1 MTLEKQRERAGT
13 SSGELAGARIL
24 LVGFPAAE
32 RAVLAGTLGGWG
44 AVAVVAARVESGVAR
59 IVAEI
64 SRERPYQS
72 VLVYSADGDLSL
84 AERFRGAV
92 PAPAPPIVL
101 ALPREADVARFDAL
115 SAGFAA
121 VLELPFDTRLL
132 FNILHA
138 VSAGE
143 EVREGVIRLQD
154 YAQHSAAG
162 RVLNVLVADDNATNR
177 DVLGRILDRA
187 GHKAKLVAGGE
198 AALDAI
204 EQMRYDVV
212 LLDRNMPDMGG
223 LEVLKALRAMYP
235 TESRVPTLIVSADVT
250 PEARDECIDAG
261 ADGFLGKPI
270 EASRLLIEVQRVA
283 GAAASEP
290 ALVTRPRPPRAGVEG
305 AVQVVNSETLSHL
318 EELGSSPGFIE
329 KLVGVYL
336 ADNATLVTKME
347 TAVSAHAFQD
357 FRGFLHALKG
367 SSASMGTDRLTRL
380 CTHLGAMSDG
390 DLRFQTPALVRSL
403 TQEIASARVELE
415 RYIAERRR
423 STG

>member
-1 MTLEKQRERAGT
+1 VQVVSER
-13 SSGELAGARIL
+13 I
-24 LVGFPAAE
+24 E
-32 RAVLAGTLGGWG
+32 R
-44 AVAVVAARVESGVAR
+44 GVAR

-64 SRERPYQS
+64 SRERPYRS

-84 AERFRGAV
+84 ADRFRRAV
-92 PAPAPPIVL
+92 PAPAPPVVL
-101 ALPREADVARFDAL
+101 ALPPETDVARFDAL

-121 VLELPFDTRLL
+121 VLELPFDKRLL

-154 YAQHSAAG
+154 YAQQSVAG
-162 RVLNVLVADDNATNR
+162 RALNVLVADDNATNR
-177 DVLGRILDRA
+177 EVLGRILERA
-187 GHKAKLVAGGE
+187 GHKPKLVAGGE

-204 EQMRYDVV
+204 EQMRYDIV

-235 TESRVPTLIVSADVT
+235 ADARVPTLIVSADVT
-250 PEARDECIDAG
+250 PESRDECIKVG

-283 GAAASEP
+283 GAAPSEP
-290 ALVTRPRPPRAGVEG
+290 APITRSRLPRVGVEG
-305 AVQVVNSETLSHL
+305 AVAVVNVETLSHL

-336 ADNATLVTKME
+336 ADNATLVSKME
-347 TAVSAHAFQD
+347 TAVSTQAFQD
-357 FRGFLHALKG
+357 FRDFLHALKG

-380 CTHLGAMSDG
+380 CANLGAMNDG
-390 DLRFQTPALVRSL
+390 DIRQQTPALVRSL
-403 TQEIASARVELE
+403 TQELAAARAELE
-415 RYIAERRR
+415 RYVAERRR